1 MKDFLVRLFKRR
13 VPKPKPA
20 SLFESYL
27 FHYNGEMETM
37 AGRHFLRNNTY
48 DDR

>member
-1 MKDFLVRLFKRR
+1 MKHFLVRLFKRR

-27 FHYNGEMETM
+27 FHYNGQMETM
-37 AGRHFLRNNTY
+37 SGRHFLRDNP
-48 DDR
+48 DRER